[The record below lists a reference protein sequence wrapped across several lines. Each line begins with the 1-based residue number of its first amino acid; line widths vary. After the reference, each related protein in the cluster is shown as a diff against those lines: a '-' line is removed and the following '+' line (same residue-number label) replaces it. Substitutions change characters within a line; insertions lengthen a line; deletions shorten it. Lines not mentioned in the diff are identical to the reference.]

1 MKRIHDMFDEV
12 VSVKTLVAAH
22 NKLKK
27 KGKKARRKAR
37 RFERR
42 FCGNILDLHFALK
55 SGTWRM
61 HEYRHIVR
69 TKTGKRREI
78 DYSPD
83 WGDMVVQCAMG
94 LTIGAR
100 LFRSLINDTFA
111 GIPGRGVKQAIRR
124 MYRKI
129 RSVPDSSPLY
139 VYKID
144 MRKFY
149 QSIDHEK
156 LKEALQNKIK
166 DKRMLSLLYNIIDSY
181 KSGIQLDG
189 LLFSSVFMG
198 IPIGNLMSPILA
210 NFYLNPLDREA
221 KNSGLMYYRYNDDIV
236 VLSTS
241 KDALR
246 DFKTA
251 AHRIAEDLKLD
262 IKSNEQIFPIERFG
276 IDVMGYVVQR
286 RRILIRRRTERRFRR
301 KARRFRINPTAHGLK
316 SLDSQW
322 GWLKVSRCGRS
333 LFRKEVGFSSAEE
346 LNSNYKELLK
356 HG

>member
-42 FCGNILDLHFALK
+42 FCGNILELHFALK

-69 TKTGKRREI
+69 TDTGKRREI

-100 LFRSLINDTFA
+100 LLRSLINDTFA
-111 GIPGRGVKQAIRR
+111 GIPGRGVRQAIRR

-149 QSIDHEK
+149 QSIDHDK
-156 LKEALQNKIK
+156 LKEAVRRKVK
-166 DKRMLSLLYNIIDSY
+166 DKRLVDLLDVLVDSY
-181 KSGIQLDG
+181 PDT
-189 LLFSSVFMG
+189 VG

-221 KNSGLMYYRYNDDIV
+221 KNRGLMYYRYNDDIV

-241 KDALR
+241 KDDLR

-251 AHRIAEDLKLD
+251 AHRIAENLKLD
-262 IKSNEQIFPIERFG
+262 IKSNEQIYQIERFG

-301 KARRFRINPTAHGLK
+301 NARRFRINPTAHGLR
-316 SLDSQW
+316 SLDAQW

-333 LFRKEVGFSSAEE
+333 LFRKEVGFSSIEE

>member
-27 KGKKARRKAR
+27 KGKKARRKAM

-55 SGTWRM
+55 SGAWRM
-61 HEYRHIVR
+61 HEYKHIVR
-69 TKTGKRREI
+69 SDTGKRREI

-100 LFRSLINDTFA
+100 LLRSLINDTFA
-111 GIPGRGVKQAIRR
+111 GIPGRGVRQAIRR

-129 RSVPDSSPLY
+129 RSVPVSSPLY

-156 LKEALQNKIK
+156 LKEAVRRKVK
-166 DKRMLSLLYNIIDSY
+166 DKRLVDLLDVLVDSY
-181 KSGIQLDG
+181 PDT
-189 LLFSSVFMG
+189 VG
-198 IPIGNLMSPILA
+198 IPIGNLMSPILS

-221 KNSGLMYYRYNDDIV
+221 KNRGLMYYRYNDDIV
-236 VLSTS
+236 VMSTS

-301 KARRFRINPTAHGLK
+301 NARRFRINPTAHGLK

>member
-1 MKRIHDMFDEV
+1 MKRIHDMFDDV

-27 KGKKARRKAR
+27 KGRKARRKAR

-42 FCGNILDLHFALK
+42 FCGNILELHFALK

-69 TKTGKRREI
+69 TDTGKRREI

-100 LFRSLINDTFA
+100 LLRSLINDTFA
-111 GIPGRGVKQAIRR
+111 GIPGRGVRQAIRR

-129 RSVPDSSPLY
+129 RSVPDSSPIY

-149 QSIDHEK
+149 QSIDHDK
-156 LKEALQNKIK
+156 LKEAVRRKVK
-166 DKRMLSLLYNIIDSY
+166 DKRLVDLLDVLVDSY
-181 KSGIQLDG
+181 PDT
-189 LLFSSVFMG
+189 VG

-221 KNSGLMYYRYNDDIV
+221 KNRGLMYYRYNDDIV

-251 AHRIAEDLKLD
+251 AHRIAENLKLD
-262 IKSNEQIFPIERFG
+262 IKSNEQIYPIERFG

-301 KARRFRINPTAHGLK
+301 NARRFRINPTAHGLR
-316 SLDSQW
+316 SLDAQW
-322 GWLKVSRCGRS
+322 GWLKVSRCGRN
-333 LFRKEVGFSSAEE
+333 LFRKEVGFSSIEE

>member
-1 MKRIHDMFDEV
+1 MKRIHDMFDDV

-27 KGKKARRKAR
+27 KGRKARRKAR

-42 FCGNILDLHFALK
+42 FCGNILELHFALK

-69 TKTGKRREI
+69 TDTGKRREI

-100 LFRSLINDTFA
+100 LLRSLINDTFA
-111 GIPGRGVKQAIRR
+111 GIPGRGVRQAIRR

-129 RSVPDSSPLY
+129 RSVPDSSPIY

-149 QSIDHEK
+149 QSIDHDK
-156 LKEALQNKIK
+156 LKEAVRRKVK
-166 DKRMLSLLYNIIDSY
+166 DKRLVDLLDVLVDSY
-181 KSGIQLDG
+181 PDT
-189 LLFSSVFMG
+189 VG

-221 KNSGLMYYRYNDDIV
+221 KNRGLMYYRYNDDIV

-251 AHRIAEDLKLD
+251 AHRIAENLKLD
-262 IKSNEQIFPIERFG
+262 IKSNEQIYPIERFG

-286 RRILIRRRTERRFRR
+286 RRILVRRRTERRFRR
-301 KARRFRINPTAHGLK
+301 NARRFRINPTPHGIR
-316 SLDSQW
+316 SLDAQW
-322 GWLKVSRCGRS
+322 GWLKVSRCGRK
-333 LFRKEVGFSSAEE
+333 LFRKEVGFSSIEE